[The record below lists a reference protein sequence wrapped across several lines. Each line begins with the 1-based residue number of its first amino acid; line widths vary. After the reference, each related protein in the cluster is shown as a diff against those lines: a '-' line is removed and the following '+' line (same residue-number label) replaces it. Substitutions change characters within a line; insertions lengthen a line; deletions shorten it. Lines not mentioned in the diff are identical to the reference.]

1 MWGSA
6 GWLDKGED
14 PRWGVELAHNRTT
27 NTEVFMSHTNAVLT
41 PTGRL
46 RLAKLVVDDG
56 WVLRRAA
63 ARFGVSVT
71 TARRWSERYRL
82 YGRAGMVDR
91 AQGPEPLQLSTA
103 SLGRP
108 GHRVPDQGLTSR

>member
-46 RLAKLVVDDG
+46 RLARPVVDDG

-63 ARFGVSVT
+63 ARFRLSVT
-71 TARRWSERYRL
+71 TAPL
-82 YGRAGMVDR
+82 
-91 AQGPEPLQLSTA
+91 AQAVSPLRPCWD
-103 SLGRP
+103 GRP
-108 GHRVPDQGLTSR
+108 CTRS

>member
-27 NTEVFMSHTNAVLT
+27 NTEVFMSHTNAVLI

-56 WVLRRAA
+56 W
-63 ARFGVSVT
+63 
-71 TARRWSERYRL
+71 
-82 YGRAGMVDR
+82 
-91 AQGPEPLQLSTA
+91 
-103 SLGRP
+103 
-108 GHRVPDQGLTSR
+108 